1 MPDLTRE
8 REEPG
13 VPDFTRDREKSGCD
27 PAGRT
32 AVNCRAFS
40 SVVGVACL
48 LVVAGTAPCRA
59 QGSGDGLPNMPTITT
74 VGEGVVKRAPDRAF
88 VTISVESRAKTPR
101 DAQAQNAEAMTAVQ
115 QRLRALDLPKDAVRT
130 VGYGVDAEFDFVNGR
145 RVLRDYL
152 ARNAIEVR
160 LDDLNR
166 VGAVVDAATTSGA
179 TSIGDVR
186 FDLKDRTAAQREA
199 LSAAVAD
206 ARARADAIATAAG
219 HPTLTIWRIT
229 EEGSVPPPPGPRP
242 MMNAMVVGRAAA
254 PETPISAGDIEI
266 HARVTLVAVMK

>member
-1 MPDLTRE
+1 MTP
-8 REEPG
+8 
-13 VPDFTRDREKSGCD
+13 VPLVKKLRVADVTPVREKSGYD

-40 SVVGVACL
+40 SMVGVACL
-48 LVVAGTAPCRA
+48 FVLMGAAPSRA
-59 QGSGDGLPNMPTITT
+59 QGSADALPNMPTITT
-74 VGEGVVKRAPDRAF
+74 VGDGLVKRPPDRAF

-115 QRLRALDLPKDAVRT
+115 QRLRAFDLPKDAVRT

-152 ARNAIEVR
+152 ARNAIDVR

-179 TSIGDVR
+179 TSIGGVR
-186 FDLKDRTAAQREA
+186 FDLKDRAAAEREA

-219 HPTLTIWRIT
+219 HPGLTIWRIS
-229 EEGSVPPPPGPRP
+229 EEGAAEPPGPRP
-242 MMNAMVVGRAAA
+242 MTARAFSASAA
-254 PETPISAGDIEI
+254 PPETPISAGDIEI
-266 HARVTLVAVMK
+266 RARVTMIAIMK